1 MLAVILVSGGPI
13 AGRAA
18 PAPDRSLPDGSL
30 VVRGPA
36 VGADSAVAP
45 VGGAVVRR
53 FLRPATPYAPGH
65 RGVDLGAQPGEPVR
79 AAMDG
84 TVTFAGPVGGV
95 PWVTVAHSDD
105 LDTTYGGLTPTVHVG
120 ERVAIG
126 DVLGHATA
134 VGRIDWGARHR
145 GSYID
150 PLGLLGGWVASLVPV
165 AVDR

>member
-1 MLAVILVSGGPI
+1 M
-13 AGRAA
+13 
-18 PAPDRSLPDGSL
+18 
-30 VVRGPA
+30 VRVPA
-36 VGADSAVAP
+36 VDAEAAVAP

-53 FLRPATPYAPGH
+53 FVRPANPYGPGH
-65 RGVDLGAQPGEPVR
+65 RGVDLGAHPGEPVR

-95 PWVTVAHSDD
+95 PWVTVAHRDD
-105 LDTTYGGLTPTVHVG
+105 LDTTYGGLTPTVRVG

-134 VGRIDWGARHR
+134 AGRIDWGARHR

-150 PLGLLGGWVASLVPV
+150 PLGLLGGWLARLVPV
-165 AVDR
+165 AADG